1 MAEITRRRTGEL
13 LRELFSI
20 LLAAPAGMQ
29 ARAAL
34 QALAERVTLTSYESD
49 TYESGGRRFD
59 KIVRFATVDCVK
71 AGWLEKNKGIWTITE
86 EGRAVHA
93 ELKDPEA
100 FYRRAV
106 KHYNEW
112 RAAQPDAQ
120 PAPVAVGLGDAVT
133 ADTVDPADADS
144 PSKAVSIT
152 FETAEEQ
159 AWDEISHYL
168 RNMPP
173 YDFQDLVADL
183 LRAMG
188 YYVSWVS
195 PPGKDGGIDILAQ
208 PDALGTRPPRIKVQV
223 KRQQVAVTVDGLR
236 SFMALLGDSEVGLF
250 VCTGGFTKDAAHEAR
265 TQEKRRVTLI
275 GLETLFDLWV
285 EHYGKLTDQARR
297 RLPLRP
303 IQFLS
308 PGG

>member
-13 LRELFSI
+13 LRELFKI
-20 LLAAPAGMQ
+20 LIAQPEGL
-29 ARAAL
+29 RASEAL
-34 QALAERVTLTSYESD
+34 QTLAGNVQLTPYEAD
-49 TYESGGRRFD
+49 TYDSGGRRFD

-71 AGWLEKNKGIWTITE
+71 AGWLVKDKGIWTITE
-86 EGRAVHA
+86 EGRKAHA
-93 ELKDPEA
+93 ELTDPEI
-100 FYRRAV
+100 FYRKAV
-106 KHYNEW
+106 KLYNEW
-112 RAAQPDAQ
+112 RAAQPDAEST
-120 PAPVAVGLGDAVT
+120 PTA
-133 ADTVDPADADS
+133 ADTDSPEADS
-144 PSKAVSIT
+144 TAKAVSIT
-152 FETAEEQ
+152 FEKAEEQ
-159 AWDEISHYL
+159 AWDEISQYL

-208 PDALGTRPPRIKVQV
+208 PDALGTRLPRIKVQV
-223 KRQQVAVTVDGLR
+223 KRQQPSVSVDGLR
-236 SFMALLGDSEVGLF
+236 SFMALLGDDDVGLF
-250 VCTGGFTKDAAHEAR
+250 VCTGGFTKDATNEAR
-265 TQEKRRVTLI
+265 TQEKRRITLI
-275 GLETLFDLWV
+275 GLDTLFDLWV
-285 EHYGKLTDQARR
+285 EHYDKLTDQARR